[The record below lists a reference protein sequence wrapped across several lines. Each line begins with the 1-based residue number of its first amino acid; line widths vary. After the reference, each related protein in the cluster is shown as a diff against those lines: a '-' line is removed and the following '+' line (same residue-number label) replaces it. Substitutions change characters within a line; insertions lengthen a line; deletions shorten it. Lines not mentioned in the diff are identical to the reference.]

1 MSLTPLDILNGTL
14 GFLVVIVSFI
24 LGLIVLLKYFKN
36 KNKNFILL
44 GLNLIFLASGW
55 YGTSTSFFI
64 ALIRG
69 NEGLPLEM
77 ILLFNFIPLPIGLI
91 CWCGFYTNIL
101 MKEKQKLFLLIMVV
115 ITVFFYSVF
124 LFVVFTDVSQ
134 AAIKISPV
142 DTTAGGNRFLSIY
155 IIIFII
161 VLLITGIHLS
171 VRTMKYDD
179 IEMKTKGKFLLFAF
193 PSFAIGGLLD
203 STLPS
208 NEFTLILFRLLLI
221 SSIIGFYIGY
231 LLPNWIKKRIIKDI

>member
-1 MSLTPLDILNGTL
+1 MSLSPLDILNGIL
-14 GFLVVIVSFI
+14 GLLVVIVSFI
-24 LGLIVLLKYFKN
+24 LGLIVLSKYFKN

-44 GLNLIFLASGW
+44 GVNLIFLASGW

-69 NEGLPLEM
+69 NEGLALEM
-77 ILLFNFIPLPIGLI
+77 ILLLNFIPLPIGLI

-161 VLLITGIHLS
+161 VLLITGIHFSL
-171 VRTMKYDD
+171 RTMKYED

-208 NEFTLILFRLLLI
+208 NEITLILFRLLLI

-231 LLPNWIKKRIIKDI
+231 LLPNWIK

>member
-1 MSLTPLDILNGTL
+1 MSLSPLDILNGIL
-14 GFLVVIVSFI
+14 GLLVVIVSFI
-24 LGLIVLLKYFKN
+24 LGLIVLSKYFKN

-44 GLNLIFLASGW
+44 GVNLIFLASGW

-69 NEGLPLEM
+69 NEGLALEM
-77 ILLFNFIPLPIGLI
+77 ILLLNFIPLPIGLI

-161 VLLITGIHLS
+161 VLLITGIHFSL
-171 VRTMKYDD
+171 RTMKYED

-208 NEFTLILFRLLLI
+208 NEITLILFRLLLI

>member
-14 GFLVVIVSFI
+14 GLLVVIVSFI
-24 LGLIVLLKYFKN
+24 LGLIVLLKYFRN

-44 GLNLIFLASGW
+44 GINLIFLASGW
-55 YGTSTSFFI
+55 YGTSSSFLI
-64 ALIRG
+64 ALING
-69 NEGLPLEM
+69 SEGLSLEM
-77 ILLFNFIPLPIGLI
+77 ILLLNFIPLPIGLL

-101 MKEKQKLFLLIMVV
+101 MKKKQKFFLLVV
-115 ITVFFYSVF
+115 GIVTVFFYSVF

-142 DTTAGGNRFLSIY
+142 DTAAGENKFLSIY

-161 VLLITGIHLS
+161 LLLFTGIHFSL
-171 VRTMKYDD
+171 RTMKYPD

-193 PSFAIGGLLD
+193 PTFAVAGLLD
-203 STLPS
+203 SIVPS
-208 NEFTLILFRLLLI
+208 IEITLILFRVLLI

-231 LLPNWIKKRIIKDI
+231 LLPKWIKKRIIKQE

>member
-1 MSLTPLDILNGTL
+1 MSLTPLDILNGIL
-14 GFLVVIVSFI
+14 GFLVVIISFM
-24 LGLIVLLKYFKN
+24 LGLIVLSKYFKN

-44 GLNLIFLASGW
+44 GINLIFLASGW
-55 YGTSTSFFI
+55 YGTSTSFII
-64 ALIRG
+64 ALI
-69 NEGLPLEM
+69 NNSDGLSLEM
-77 ILLFNFIPLPIGLI
+77 ILLLNFTPLPIGLM

-101 MKEKQKLFLLIMVV
+101 MKEKQKLFLLVMVI

-124 LFVVFTDVSQ
+124 FYVVFTDVSQ

-161 VLLITGIHLS
+161 ILLFTGIHFSLQ
-171 VRTMKYDD
+171 TMKYED

-208 NEFTLILFRLLLI
+208 NEITLILFRLLLI

-231 LLPNWIKKRIIKDI
+231 LLPNWIKKRMIKKG

>member
-1 MSLTPLDILNGTL
+1 MSLSPLDILNGIL
-14 GFLVVIVSFI
+14 GLLVVIVSFI
-24 LGLIVLLKYFKN
+24 LGLIVLSKYFKN

-44 GLNLIFLASGW
+44 GVNLIFLASGW

-69 NEGLPLEM
+69 NEGLALEM
-77 ILLFNFIPLPIGLI
+77 ILLLNFIPLPIGLI

-161 VLLITGIHLS
+161 VLLITGIHFSL
-171 VRTMKYDD
+171 RTMKYED

-208 NEFTLILFRLLLI
+208 NEIT
-221 SSIIGFYIGY
+221 
-231 LLPNWIKKRIIKDI
+231 

>member
-1 MSLTPLDILNGTL
+1 MSLTPLDILNGIL
-14 GFLVVIVSFI
+14 GLSVVIVSFI

-44 GLNLIFLASGW
+44 GVNLIFLASGW

-64 ALIRG
+64 AFIRG

-77 ILLFNFIPLPIGLI
+77 ILLLNFIPLPIGLI

-124 LFVVFTDVSQ
+124 FFVVFTDVSQ

-142 DTTAGGNRFLSIY
+142 DTTAGENRFLSIY

-161 VLLITGIHLS
+161 VLLFTGIHFSL
-171 VRTMKYDD
+171 RTMKYEDV
-179 IEMKTKGKFLLFAF
+179 EMKTKGKFLLFAF
-193 PSFAIGGLLD
+193 PAFAIGGFLD

-208 NEFTLILFRLLLI
+208 NEITLILFRLLLI
-221 SSIIGFYIGY
+221 TSIIGFYIGY
-231 LLPNWIKKRIIKDI
+231 LLPNWIKKRIIKER